1 MTGVAEV
8 ASLWLDRQVRLGMP
22 KPVSGMP
29 DAGRNPGFSVAV
41 GLLSY
46 GLKPDKHSVLP
57 AQAAKSLAGA
67 EQGYVRRVG
76 RWIAD
81 SF

>member
-1 MTGVAEV
+1 
-8 ASLWLDRQVRLGMP
+8 
-22 KPVSGMP
+22 
-29 DAGRNPGFSVAV
+29 VAV
-41 GLLSY
+41 GLLTY

-67 EQGYVRRVG
+67 QQGYVRRVG